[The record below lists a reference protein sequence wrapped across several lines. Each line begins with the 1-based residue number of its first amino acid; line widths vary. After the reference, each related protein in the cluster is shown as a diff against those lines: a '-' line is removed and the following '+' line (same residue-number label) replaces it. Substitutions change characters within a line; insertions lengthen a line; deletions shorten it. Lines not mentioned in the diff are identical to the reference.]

1 MGWLDAAPTAQD
13 YRSLYAD
20 RAKQNEF
27 DRMAKAYSQ
36 YRLEAQQAHRNAL
49 QNKLSVYQGAQNAL
63 GGMTGGRGG
72 VNTANTAVDPFGPN
86 MLGQGGQR
94 GTSFWSDEGRFG
106 SVQQMGVP
114 QPGAAPYAPGP
125 IQGNAPTIGSWGPG
139 GPPMSVPGSAGLPPG
154 PNLNMGL
161 VMGPRAGGTPGA
173 APTPGPAPAPQGQPY
188 KSGRR

>member
-1 MGWLDAAPTAQD
+1 MGWLDAAPTSQD

-27 DRMAKAYSQ
+27 DAMAKAYSQ

-86 MLGQGGQR
+86 MLGQGGQK
-94 GTSFWSDEGRFG
+94 GTSFWSDAGRFG

-114 QPGAAPYAPGP
+114 GGSPQPGGGQPFVQTMQDVGYGKPPLTAPG
-125 IQGNAPTIGSWGPG
+125 SGP
-139 GPPMSVPGSAGLPPG
+139 LPPG

-161 VMGPRAGGTPGA
+161 VMGPRPAGTPGA
-173 APTPGPAPAPQGQPY
+173 APGAGPAPAPPGQTY
-188 KSGRR
+188 QFGRR